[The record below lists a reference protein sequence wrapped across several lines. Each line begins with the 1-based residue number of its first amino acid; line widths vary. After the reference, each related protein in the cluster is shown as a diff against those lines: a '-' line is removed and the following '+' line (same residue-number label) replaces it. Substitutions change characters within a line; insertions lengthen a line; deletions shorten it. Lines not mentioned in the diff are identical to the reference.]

1 MYINYPKSV
10 NLQFVKTKKKK
21 KRTYR
26 YLLYTIKIDLHR
38 R

>member
-21 KRTYR
+21 KKNLQVFTV
-26 YLLYTIKIDLHR
+26 HN
-38 R
+38 